1 MGEITLD
8 CYVDKDKAAALLCG
22 GQDLAIDIRSKR
34 KRDKVYNQSDD
45 NREEELLLETYM
57 LQGEHELK

>member
-1 MGEITLD
+1 M
-8 CYVDKDKAAALLCG
+8 DKDKAAALLCG
-22 GQDLAIDIRSKR
+22 GQDLAIDIRSKK
-34 KRDKVYNQSDD
+34 KRDKVSLHPNDD

>member
-1 MGEITLD
+1 M
-8 CYVDKDKAAALLCG
+8 DKDKAAALLCG

-57 LQGEHELK
+57 LQYCTKRKL